1 MLRLIANFIDYSK
14 GKFVL
19 ADINVIVPGSV
30 GFFLVKSGA
39 ATEEQVFEALKIQK
53 ETKALLGSILVDLG
67 YCTEIAVA
75 RAIEMKTNCKYVS
88 IEENGINFAVANMI
102 PADLIAKKG
111 VLPLSQDGKTL
122 YVVMR
127 NPNDIVTRDNL
138 SVITGGLEIVPLVS
152 TDTELNAAI
161 NTIVNNANAID
172 TFEDE
177 EEVVEDELTAN
188 LEELAADEKPA
199 VQLVNQVITN
209 AVKAGASDIHI
220 EALEKN
226 LRVRYRIDGVLHE
239 VLQQPIKLHAAVSS
253 RIKVIGG
260 MDIAERRIPQDGRT
274 TVKVD
279 DRTYDIRI
287 AVLPSVYGEKIVLR
301 LLERGGNSVTLKDIK
316 FSGAQKD
323 NFMKT
328 IHMPYGFL
336 LVTGPTGSGKS
347 TTLYATLAEVSDI
360 TKHTITLEDPV
371 ERRMAGICQV
381 QMNTKAGMTFAAA
394 LRSVLRADPDIV
406 MVGEIRDGE
415 TAKIAVESALTGH
428 MVFSTLHTNDAP
440 SAITRLDEMG
450 VEPFLTASSVVGVLA
465 QRLVRV
471 LCPRCKEQVEVTYKE
486 LRNSLEDFP
495 IPEGKTLDDKVT
507 IYQPKGC
514 ISCSNT
520 GYKGRMGVY
529 EFLQVTAEMKNLI
542 LKRSGV
548 QEIKDLAV
556 SQGMH
561 TLRQEGIDKILEGS
575 TSVEE
580 VLRVIV

>member
-1 MLRLIANFIDYSK
+1 M
-14 GKFVL
+14 

-30 GFFLVKSGA
+30 GFFLVKTGA
-39 ATEEQVFEALKIQK
+39 ATEEQIFEALNIQK
-53 ETKALLGSILVDLG
+53 ETKAVLGSILVDLG
-67 YCTEIAVA
+67 YCTEVQVA

-88 IEENGINFAVANMI
+88 IEEVGINFALANTI
-102 PADLIAKKG
+102 PADLISRKG
-111 VLPLSQDGKTL
+111 ILPLYQEDKKL
-122 YVVMR
+122 FVVMR

-161 NTIVNNANAID
+161 NTIVNNASSID
-172 TFEDE
+172 TYDEDE
-177 EEVVEDELTAN
+177 AIEEELAA
-188 LEELAADEKPA
+188 LDDLAADEKPA

-209 AVKAGASDIHI
+209 AVKAGASDIHVDP
-220 EALEKN
+220 LEKT

-239 VLQQPIKLHAAVSS
+239 VLQQPVKLHPAVSS

-279 DRTYDIRI
+279 DHTYDIRI

-301 LLERGGNSVTLKDIK
+301 LLERGGNSITLDDIK
-316 FSGAQKD
+316 FSGEQMER
-323 NFMKT
+323 FMKT
-328 IHMPYGFL
+328 IRMPYGFL

-347 TTLYATLAEVSDI
+347 TTLYATLEQVSDV
-360 TKHTITLEDPV
+360 TKHVITLEDPV
-371 ERRMAGICQV
+371 ERRMSGICQV
-381 QMNTKAGMTFAAA
+381 QMNTKAGMTFATA

-406 MVGEIRDGE
+406 MVGEIRDTE

-450 VEPFLTASSVVGVLA
+450 VEPFLTASSLVGVLA

-471 LCPRCKEQVEVTYKE
+471 LCPRCKEAVEVTYRE
-486 LRNSLEDFP
+486 LRNSMEDFP
-495 IPEGKTLDDKVT
+495 IPEGKTLDDTVT

-520 GYKGRMGVY
+520 GYKGRQGVF
-529 EFLQVTAEMKNLI
+529 EFLQITPEMKSLI

-548 QEIKDLAV
+548 QEVKDLAI

>member
-1 MLRLIANFIDYSK
+1 M
-14 GKFVL
+14 
-19 ADINVIVPGSV
+19 NVIVPGSV

-39 ATEEQVFEALKIQK
+39 ATEEQVFEALSIQK
-53 ETKALLGSILVDLG
+53 ETKALLGTILVDLG
-67 YCTEIAVA
+67 YCSEVAVA

-88 IEENGINFAVANMI
+88 IEEVGINFALANII
-102 PADLIAKKG
+102 PADLIARKG
-111 VLPLSQDGKTL
+111 VLPLYQEEKKL

-127 NPNDIVTRDNL
+127 NPNDVVTRDNL
-138 SVITGGLEIVPLVS
+138 SLITGGLEIIPLVS

-161 NTIVNNANAID
+161 NTIVSNASSID
-172 TFEDE
+172 TYDE
-177 EEVVEDELTAN
+177 EEVYEEELAA
-188 LEELAADEKPA
+188 LDELAADEKPA

-220 EALEKN
+220 DPLEKT

-239 VLQQPIKLHAAVSS
+239 VLQQPIKLHPAVVS

-287 AVLPSVYGEKIVLR
+287 ADLPSVYGEKIVLR
-301 LLERGGNSVTLKDIK
+301 LLERGGNSVTLKDIR
-316 FSGAQKD
+316 FSGEQME
-323 NFMKT
+323 NFSKT
-328 IHMPYGFL
+328 IKLPYGFL

-347 TTLYATLAEVSDI
+347 TTLYATLEQVSDV
-360 TKHTITLEDPV
+360 TKHVITLEDPV
-371 ERRMAGICQV
+371 ERRMSGICQV
-381 QMNTKAGMTFAAA
+381 QMNTRAGMTFAAA

-406 MVGEIRDGE
+406 MVGEIRDTE

-450 VEPFLTASSVVGVLA
+450 VEPFLTASSLVGVLA

-471 LCPRCKEQVEVTYKE
+471 LCPRCKEAVDITYRE
-486 LRNSLEDFP
+486 LRNSMEDFP
-495 IPEGKTLDDKVT
+495 IPEGKTLDDT
-507 IYQPKGC
+507 IRVYQPKGC

-520 GYKGRMGVY
+520 GYKGRMGVF
-529 EFLQVTAEMKNLI
+529 EFLQITPEMKTLI

-548 QEIKDLAV
+548 QEVKDLAV

>member
-1 MLRLIANFIDYSK
+1 MFEFGGLLRYHFSK

-19 ADINVIVPGSV
+19 VDMNIVIPGSV
-30 GFFLVKSGA
+30 GYFLVKNGA
-39 ATEEQVFEALKIQK
+39 ITEAQLQQALEIQK
-53 ETKALLGSILVDLG
+53 KEKKLLGVILVNEGFCSELD
-67 YCTEIAVA
+67 VA
-75 RAIEMKTNCKYVS
+75 HALEMKTGYKYVS
-88 IEENGINFAVANMI
+88 IEEVGINFAIANTI
-102 PADLIAKKG
+102 PVDIISRKG
-111 VLPLSQDGKTL
+111 VLPLYQEEKKL

-127 NPNDIVTRDNL
+127 NPNDVVTRDNL
-138 SVITGGLEIVPLVS
+138 SVLTGGLEIVPLLS

-161 NTIVNNANAID
+161 DTILNNSTSID
-172 TFEDE
+172 TYDE
-177 EEVVEDELTAN
+177 EEA
-188 LEELAADEKPA
+188 LEEELSALDALATDEKPA
-199 VQLVNQVITN
+199 VLLVNQVITN

-220 EALEKN
+220 DPMEKTM
-226 LRVRYRIDGVLHE
+226 RVRYRIDGVLHE
-239 VLQQPIKLHAAVSS
+239 VLQQPVKFHPAVSS
-253 RIKVIGG
+253 RIKVIGS

-274 TVKVD
+274 TVRVD
-279 DRTYDIRI
+279 DRTYDVRI

-301 LLERGGNSVTLKDIK
+301 LLERGGNSITLKDIK
-316 FSGAQKD
+316 FTGTQMD
-323 NFMKT
+323 RFMKT
-328 IHMPYGFL
+328 VFMPYGFL

-360 TKHTITLEDPV
+360 TKHVITLEDPV
-371 ERRMAGICQV
+371 ERRMPGLCQV
-381 QMNTKAGMTFAAA
+381 QMNTRAGMTFAAA

-406 MVGEIRDGE
+406 MVGEIRDTE

-450 VEPFLTASSVVGVLA
+450 VEPFLTASSLVGVLA

-471 LCPRCKEQVEVTYKE
+471 LCPRCKEAVEITYRE
-486 LRNSLEDFP
+486 LRNSMEDFP
-495 IPEGKTLDDKVT
+495 IPEGKTLDDTVT

-514 ISCSNT
+514 MACSNT
-520 GYKGRMGVY
+520 GYKGRQGVF
-529 EFLQVTAEMKNLI
+529 EFLQITPEMKSLI

-548 QEIKDLAV
+548 QDIKNLAV

>member
-1 MLRLIANFIDYSK
+1 MS
-14 GKFVL
+14 
-19 ADINVIVPGSV
+19 VIIPGSV
-30 GFFLVKSGA
+30 GFYLVKSGA

-88 IEENGINFAVANMI
+88 IEETGINFALANMI
-102 PADLIAKKG
+102 PADLMARKG
-111 VLPLSQDGKTL
+111 VLPLYQEGKTL

-127 NPNDIVTRDNL
+127 NPNDILTRDNL
-138 SVITGGLEIVPLVS
+138 SVITGGLEIVPVVS

-161 NTIVNNANAID
+161 DTIVNNATAID
-172 TFEDE
+172 TYEDE
-177 EEVVEDELTAN
+177 EVVDDDLAAV
-188 LEELAADEKPA
+188 LDDLAADEKPA

-209 AVKAGASDIHI
+209 AIKAGASDIHV
-220 EALEKN
+220 EALEKT

-239 VLQQPIKLHAAVSS
+239 VLQQPIKLHAAVTS

-316 FSGAQKD
+316 FTGVQKE
-323 NFMKT
+323 NFIKT
-328 IHMPYGFL
+328 INMPYGFL

-360 TKHTITLEDPV
+360 TKHVITLEDPV

-471 LCPRCKEQVEVTYKE
+471 LCPRCKEAVEVTYRE
-486 LRNSLEDFP
+486 VRNSMEDFP
-495 IPEGKTLDDKVT
+495 IPEGKTLDDKVK

-520 GYKGRMGVY
+520 GYKGRQGVF
-529 EFLQVTAEMKNLI
+529 EFLKVTPEMKNLI

-556 SQGMH
+556 SQGMN
-561 TLRQEGIDKILEGS
+561 TLRQEGINKILEGS

>member
-1 MLRLIANFIDYSK
+1 M
-14 GKFVL
+14 

-39 ATEEQVFEALKIQK
+39 ATEDQVFEALAIQK
-53 ETKALLGSILVDLG
+53 ETKELLGSILVDLG
-67 YCTEIAVA
+67 YCTELAVA
-75 RAIEMKTNCKYVS
+75 RAIELKTNCKYVS
-88 IEENGINFAVANMI
+88 IEEVGINFALANII
-102 PADLIAKKG
+102 PTDLISKKG
-111 VLPLSQDGKTL
+111 VLPLYQEGKTL

-138 SVITGGLEIVPLVS
+138 SVITGFEVVPLVS

-161 NTIVNNANAID
+161 DTIVNNASSID
-172 TFEDE
+172 TYDE
-177 EEVVEDELTAN
+177 EEAI
-188 LEELAADEKPA
+188 EEEFAALDDLAADEKPA

-209 AVKAGASDIHI
+209 AVKAGASDIHV
-220 EALEKN
+220 EPLEKTM
-226 LRVRYRIDGVLHE
+226 RVRYRIDGVLHE
-239 VLQQPIKLHAAVSS
+239 VLQQPIKLHPAVVS

-287 AVLPSVYGEKIVLR
+287 ADLPSVHGEKMVLR

-316 FSGAQKD
+316 FSGEQM
-323 NFMKT
+323 NRFMKT
-328 IHMPYGFL
+328 INMPYGFL

-347 TTLYATLAEVSDI
+347 TTLYATLEQVSDI
-360 TKHTITLEDPV
+360 TKHVITLEDPV
-371 ERRMAGICQV
+371 ERRMPGICQV
-381 QMNTKAGMTFAAA
+381 QMNTRAGMTFAAA

-440 SAITRLDEMG
+440 SAVTRLDEMG
-450 VEPFLTASSVVGVLA
+450 VEPFLTASSLVGVLA

-471 LCPRCKEQVEVTYKE
+471 LCPRCKEAVDITYRE
-486 LRNSLEDFP
+486 LRNSMEDFP
-495 IPEGKTLDDKVT
+495 IPEGKTLDDTVRV
-507 IYQPKGC
+507 YQPKGC

-520 GYKGRMGVY
+520 GYKGRMGVF
-529 EFLQVTAEMKNLI
+529 EFLEITPEMKNLI
-542 LKRSGV
+542 LQRSGV
-548 QEIKDLAV
+548 QQVKELAV

-561 TLRQEGIDKILEGS
+561 TLRQEGIEKILEGS